1 MWRRELL
8 QCAKTQIRN
17 GSVSA
22 AGAEGKGRCAQ
33 GSNGPDQEDITS
45 ENQKFILSKCK
56 DSKHEVTSLC
66 DDKKSLEYHIYTGG
80 CINI

>member
-1 MWRRELL
+1 MRRRKLL

-33 GSNGPDQEDITS
+33 GSNGPDQEDVTS

-56 DSKHEVTSLC
+56 D
-66 DDKKSLEYHIYTGG
+66 
-80 CINI
+80 